1 MPNHVQ
7 NILTLKGK
15 DEDIKAFLNALK
27 GKDEETGEDIAI
39 DFNNI
44 IPMPKTLKDV
54 VSGSITDSAIAVYL
68 YKIENDS
75 SKLKEMYNSRY
86 GQKFETL
93 NDFCEEL
100 IARGAT
106 IELGKTY
113 VDNERL
119 YGASTWYDWSIKNWG
134 TKWNAYCVESIDNG
148 VTWHT
153 AWSGVTM
160 LMMEI
165 SKKYPE
171 IELYY
176 KFADEDIGYNV
187 AEMII
192 KNGDIIEIRDIE
204 FGSEE
209 AINLANEIWGF

>member
-106 IELGKTY
+106 IELGKT
-113 VDNERL
+113 
-119 YGASTWYDWSIKNWG
+119 
-134 TKWNAYCVESIDNG
+134 
-148 VTWHT
+148 
-153 AWSGVTM
+153 M
-160 LMMEI
+160 LIMKDYMG
-165 SKKYPE
+165 
-171 IELYY
+171 LLLGM
-176 KFADEDIGYNV
+176 IG
-187 AEMII
+187 
-192 KNGDIIEIRDIE
+192 
-204 FGSEE
+204 
-209 AINLANEIWGF
+209 L